1 MSNPT
6 RTPGRKLKRW
16 IDDQGLTQREMAVRL
31 GISEQH
37 MSGILC
43 GRDLPSRDLAF
54 RIEDETEGAVKA
66 RDFVSKV
73 A

>member
-1 MSNPT
+1 
-6 RTPGRKLKRW
+6 
-16 IDDQGLTQREMAVRL
+16 MAVRL
-31 GISEQH
+31 GISDQH

-66 RDFVSKV
+66 RDFASKV